1 MSFKEVSVVEA
12 QRAIAAGEAV
22 GIDVRELDEWNAGH
36 ASNVLFNPMSAFD
49 FSQVPTEKPVILIC
63 RSGNRSGRVAEV
75 LSQTHSDISNMTGG
89 MLAWAEAGLPIETD

>member
-1 MSFKEVSVVEA
+1 MSFKEVSVTQA

-22 GIDVRELDEWNAGH
+22 GIDVRELDEWSAGH
-36 ASNVLFNPMSAFD
+36 APDVLFNPMSAFD
-49 FSQVPTEKPVILIC
+49 FSQVPADKPVVLIC